1 MAVRKRSS
9 EMLAAWIRH
18 RDHRRQL
25 HRARIHIPVE
35 VEVGARR
42 IPARIVDLSS
52 GGFRVEADAPI
63 GDERP
68 IKLIRQGEPLA
79 VEIGWIED
87 NQLGGV
93 FPDARD
99 LPDW

>member
-1 MAVRKRSS
+1 MPARKRSS
-9 EMLAAWIRH
+9 DLLAAWVRD

-52 GGFRVEADAPI
+52 GGFRVEADASI

-68 IKLIRQGEPLA
+68 IRLLRQGEALA
-79 VEIGWIED
+79 VEIGWVED

-93 FPDARD
+93 FPNPGD